1 VGGGEGQPENVSEA
15 LVALRSFSGCLIGLD
30 IRQPESQSI
39 RQKTVWHTP
48 NGFLIFRLPIPP
60 RVRG

>member
-1 VGGGEGQPENVSEA
+1 M
-15 LVALRSFSGCLIGLD
+15 VALRSFSDCLIGRD

-48 NGFLIFRLPIPP
+48 NGFLIFRLPILHQ
-60 RVRG
+60 GCG